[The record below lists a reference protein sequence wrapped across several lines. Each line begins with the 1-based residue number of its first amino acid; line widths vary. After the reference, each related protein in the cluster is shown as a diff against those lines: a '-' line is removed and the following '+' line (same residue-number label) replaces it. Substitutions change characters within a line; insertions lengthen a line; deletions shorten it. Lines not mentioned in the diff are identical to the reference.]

1 MAAGARARGDRP
13 PEDATV
19 RPYRKAGATATLK
32 VPGQWPELEYGSE
45 EVPMGR
51 RVRDV
56 MTPEVVTVG
65 EQASFKE
72 IAATM
77 AERRV
82 SALPV
87 LDDEGRVAGIVSEAD
102 LLLKEEF
109 PEGSTSRRLFQGRR
123 RRLERAKAAGA
134 TAAELMTAPAVTVGP
149 DASVAEAARLLHRHQ
164 IKRMPVVDPAGPL
177 LGIVSRA
184 DLLKVFLRGDD
195 EIAREVRQD
204 VLLRAMWVDPDSV
217 TVHVRDGVVT
227 LTGQLERRSLI
238 PIVVSLVHALDG
250 VVDVVDRL
258 SFEVDD
264 SPIMVPS
271 DLLFDRAPG
280 VRGRI

>member
-1 MAAGARARGDRP
+1 M
-13 PEDATV
+13 E
-19 RPYRKAGATATLK
+19 
-32 VPGQWPELEYGSE
+32 
-45 EVPMGR
+45 R

-77 AERRV
+77 ADHRV

-87 LDDEGRVAGIVSEAD
+87 LDEEGRVAGIVSEAD

-109 PEGSTSRRLFQGRR
+109 PEGPAGGHLFQSRRQRV
-123 RRLERAKAAGA
+123 ERSKAAGD

-149 DASVAEAARLLHRHQ
+149 DATVTEAARLLHRHG
-164 IKRMPVVDPAGPL
+164 IKRMPVADPAGPL

-184 DLLKVFLRGDD
+184 DLLKVFLRTDA
-195 EIAREVRQD
+195 EIAQEIRQEV
-204 VLLRAMWVDPDSV
+204 LARAMWVDPDTV
-217 TVHVRDGVVT
+217 TVKVRDGVVT
-227 LTGQLERRSLI
+227 LIGELERRSLI
-238 PIVVSLVHALDG
+238 PIAVSLVHGIDG

-258 SFEVDD
+258 GFEVDD

-271 DLLFDRAPG
+271 DLLISRAPG
-280 VRGRI
+280 VRRRI

>member
-1 MAAGARARGDRP
+1 
-13 PEDATV
+13 
-19 RPYRKAGATATLK
+19 
-32 VPGQWPELEYGSE
+32 
-45 EVPMGR
+45 MGR
-51 RVRDV
+51 HVRDV
-56 MTPEVVTVG
+56 MTPEIVTVG

-87 LDDEGRVAGIVSEAD
+87 LDDEGRVAGVVSEAD

-109 PEGSTSRRLFQGRR
+109 PEGPAGGHLFQGRR
-123 RRLERAKAAGA
+123 QRMERAKAAGA
-134 TAAELMTAPAVTVGP
+134 TAAELMTAPAVTIGP
-149 DASVAEAARLLHRHQ
+149 GATVTEAVRLLHRHG
-164 IKRMPVVDPAGPL
+164 IKRMPVVDPGGPL

-184 DLLKVFLRGDD
+184 DPLKVFLRSDA
-195 EIAREVRQD
+195 EIAQEVRQE
-204 VLLRAMWVDPDSV
+204 VLLRSMWVDPDTV
-217 TVHVRDGVVT
+217 TVQVRDGIVT

-238 PIVVSLVHALDG
+238 PITVSLVHGIDG

-271 DLLFDRAPG
+271 DLLIDRAHA

>member
-1 MAAGARARGDRP
+1 
-13 PEDATV
+13 
-19 RPYRKAGATATLK
+19 
-32 VPGQWPELEYGSE
+32 
-45 EVPMGR
+45 MGR

-77 AERRV
+77 DEHRV

-87 LDDEGRVAGIVSEAD
+87 LDAEGRVAGIVSEAD

-109 PEGSTSRRLFQGRR
+109 PEGPAGGRLFQGRR
-123 RRLERAKAAGA
+123 QRVERAKAAGA
-134 TAAELMTAPAVTVGP
+134 TAAELMTAPAVTIGP
-149 DASVAEAARLLHRHQ
+149 DATVTEAARVLHRHG
-164 IKRMPVVDPAGPL
+164 IKRLPVVDPAGPL

-184 DLLKVFLRGDD
+184 DLLKVFLRADA
-195 EIAREVRQD
+195 EIAQEVRQE
-204 VLLRAMWVDPDSV
+204 VLMRAMWVNPDTVTV
-217 TVHVRDGVVT
+217 TVHDGIVT
-227 LTGQLERRSLI
+227 LSGQLERWSLI
-238 PIVVSLVHALDG
+238 PITVSLVHGLDG

-258 SFEVDD
+258 TFEVDD

-271 DLLFDRAPG
+271 DLLMNRAPEM
-280 VRGRI
+280 RRRI

>member
-1 MAAGARARGDRP
+1 MARH
-13 PEDATV
+13 
-19 RPYRKAGATATLK
+19 
-32 VPGQWPELEYGSE
+32 
-45 EVPMGR
+45 
-51 RVRDV
+51 VRDV
-56 MTPEVVTVG
+56 MTREVVTVG
-65 EQASFKE
+65 EQTAFKE
-72 IAATM
+72 MAATM

-149 DASVAEAARLLHRHQ
+149 DATVTEAARLLHRHG

-184 DLLKVFLRGDD
+184 DLLKVFLRDD
-195 EIAREVRQD
+195 AEIAQEVRQD
-204 VLLRAMWVDPDSV
+204 VLARALWVNPDTV
-217 TVHVRDGVVT
+217 TVQVRDGVVT
-227 LTGQLERRSLI
+227 LSGQLERRSLI
-238 PIVVSLVHALDG
+238 PITVSLVHGLDG

-264 SPIMVPS
+264 SPILVPS
-271 DLLFDRAPG
+271 DLLMNRAPA
-280 VRGRI
+280 VRRRI

>member
-1 MAAGARARGDRP
+1 
-13 PEDATV
+13 
-19 RPYRKAGATATLK
+19 
-32 VPGQWPELEYGSE
+32 
-45 EVPMGR
+45 
-51 RVRDV
+51 
-56 MTPEVVTVG
+56 MTPEVVTVDEG
-65 EQASFKE
+65 ASFKE
-72 IAATM
+72 ITATM
-77 AERRV
+77 ADHRV

-109 PEGSTSRRLFQGRR
+109 HEGPAGGHRFQGRR
-123 RRLERAKAAGA
+123 QRMERAKAAGA

-149 DASVAEAARLLHRHQ
+149 DATVTEAARLLHRHQ
-164 IKRMPVVDPAGPL
+164 IKRLPVVDPAGPL

-184 DLLKVFLRGDD
+184 DLLKVFLRGDA
-195 EIAREVRQD
+195 EIAREVRQE

-238 PIVVSLVHALDG
+238 PIAVGLVHGLDG
-250 VVDVVDRL
+250 VVGVVDRL

-271 DLLFDRAPG
+271 DLLFERASA
-280 VRGRI
+280 VRRRI